1 MLVKFKEGTKD
12 VPIMEVTAENYIVP
26 DGEECTYHC
35 RIEQRQFN
43 PNTGERLSRP
53 FIQKFP
59 AKMWPALLRN
69 LKQQGWTVDILH
81 DPTEWNRKEEEKRR
95 LTAEQR
101 AKAAQEAEARR
112 KKAEREAMKKSIIEE
127 LKKEGLIKDKG

>member
-1 MLVKFKEGTKD
+1 MLRCDAQLSYFFTVE
-12 VPIMEVTAENYIVP
+12 
-26 DGEECTYHC
+26 DGLYQFIPVIAQLQQEKG
-35 RIEQRQFN
+35 RILPQKIQEDLIPFPLGQ
-43 PNTGERLSRP
+43 

-69 LKQQGWTVDILH
+69 LKQQGWTVDVLH
-81 DPTEWNRKEEEKRR
+81 DPTEFNRKEEEKRR
-95 LTAEQR
+95 LTAAQR

-127 LKKEGLIKDKG
+127 LVKEGLIKDKG

>member
-12 VPIMEVTAENYIVP
+12 VPIMDVTAENYIVP
-26 DGEECTYHC
+26 DGEEGTYHC

-95 LTAEQR
+95 LTAAQR

-112 KKAEREAMKKSIIEE
+112 KKAERDAMKKSIIEE

>member
-12 VPIMEVTAENYIVP
+12 VPIMDVTAENYIVP
-26 DGEECTYHC
+26 DGEEGTYHC

-81 DPTEWNRKEEEKRR
+81 DPTEFNRKEEEKRR
-95 LTAEQR
+95 LTAAQR

>member
-1 MLVKFKEGTKD
+1 MLVKYKDGMKD
-12 VPIMEVTAENYIVP
+12 VPLYEVTPDNYIVP
-26 DGEECTYHC
+26 DGEEGTYHC

-81 DPTEWNRKEEEKRR
+81 DPTEFNRKEEEKRR
-95 LTAEQR
+95 LTSAQR

-127 LKKEGLIKDKG
+127 LVKEGLIKDKG

>member
-1 MLVKFKEGTKD
+1 MLVKYKDGMKD
-12 VPIMEVTAENYIVP
+12 VPLYEVTPANYIVP
-26 DGEECTYHC
+26 DGEEGTYHC

-81 DPTEWNRKEEEKRR
+81 DPTEFNKKEEEKRR
-95 LTAEQR
+95 LTAAQR

-127 LKKEGLIKDKG
+127 LVKEGLIKDKG

>member
-12 VPIMEVTAENYIVP
+12 VPIMDVTAENYIVP
-26 DGEECTYHC
+26 DGEEGTYHC

-69 LKQQGWTVDILH
+69 LKQQGWTVEILH
-81 DPTEWNRKEEEKRR
+81 DPTEFNRKEEEKRR
-95 LTAEQR
+95 LTAAQR

>member
-1 MLVKFKEGTKD
+1 MLVKYKDGMKD
-12 VPIMEVTAENYIVP
+12 VPLYEVTAENYIVP
-26 DGEECTYHC
+26 DGEEGTYHC

-69 LKQQGWTVDILH
+69 LEQQGWTVDILH
-81 DPTEWNRKEEEKRR
+81 DPTEFNRKEEEKRR
-95 LTAEQR
+95 LTAAQR

>member
-1 MLVKFKEGTKD
+1 MLVKYKDGMKD
-12 VPIMEVTAENYIVP
+12 VPLYEVTAENYIVP
-26 DGEECTYHC
+26 DGEEGTYHC

-69 LKQQGWTVDILH
+69 LKQQGWTVDVLH
-81 DPTEWNRKEEEKRR
+81 DPTEFNRKEEEKRR
-95 LTAEQR
+95 LTAAQR

-127 LKKEGLIKDKG
+127 LVKEGLIKDKG

>member
-1 MLVKFKEGTKD
+1 MLVKYKDGMKD
-12 VPIMEVTAENYIVP
+12 VPLYEVTAENYIVP
-26 DGEECTYHC
+26 DGEEGTYHC

-81 DPTEWNRKEEEKRR
+81 DPTEFNRKEEEKRR
-95 LTAEQR
+95 LTAAQR

>member
-12 VPIMEVTAENYIVP
+12 VPIMDVTAENYIVP
-26 DGEECTYHC
+26 DGEEGTYHC

-53 FIQKFP
+53 FVQKFP

-95 LTAEQR
+95 LTAAQR

>member
-1 MLVKFKEGTKD
+1 MLVKYKDGMKD
-12 VPIMEVTAENYIVP
+12 VPLYEVTAENYIVP
-26 DGEECTYHC
+26 DGEEGTYHC

-81 DPTEWNRKEEEKRR
+81 DPTEFNRKEEEKRR
-95 LTAEQR
+95 LTAAQR

-127 LKKEGLIKDKG
+127 LVKEGLIKNKG

>member
-12 VPIMEVTAENYIVP
+12 VPIMDVTAENYIVP
-26 DGEECTYHC
+26 DGEEGTYHC

-53 FIQKFP
+53 FVQKFP

-69 LKQQGWTVDILH
+69 LKQQGWTVEILH

-95 LTAEQR
+95 LTAAQR

>member
-1 MLVKFKEGTKD
+1 MLVKYKDGMKD
-12 VPIMEVTAENYIVP
+12 VPLYEVTAENYIVP
-26 DGEECTYHC
+26 DGEEGTYHC

-81 DPTEWNRKEEEKRR
+81 DPTEFNRKEEEKRR
-95 LTAEQR
+95 LTSAQR

-127 LKKEGLIKDKG
+127 LVKEGLIKDKG

>member
-12 VPIMEVTAENYIVP
+12 VPIMDVTAENYIVP
-26 DGEECTYHC
+26 DGEEGTYHC

-95 LTAEQR
+95 LTAAQR

>member
-12 VPIMEVTAENYIVP
+12 VPIMEVTAENYIIP
-26 DGEECTYHC
+26 DGEEGTYHC

-81 DPTEWNRKEEEKRR
+81 DPTEFNRKEEEKRR
-95 LTAEQR
+95 LTAAQR

-112 KKAEREAMKKSIIEE
+112 KEAEREAMKKSIIEE

>member
-12 VPIMEVTAENYIVP
+12 VPIMDVTAENYIVP
-26 DGEECTYHC
+26 DGEEGTYHC

-69 LKQQGWTVDILH
+69 LKQQGWTVDVLH

>member
-1 MLVKFKEGTKD
+1 MLVKYKDGMKD
-12 VPIMEVTAENYIVP
+12 VPLYEVTAENYIVP
-26 DGEECTYHC
+26 DGEEGTYHC

-95 LTAEQR
+95 LTAAQR

>member
-1 MLVKFKEGTKD
+1 MLVKYKDGMKD
-12 VPIMEVTAENYIVP
+12 VPLPEVTAENYIIP
-26 DGEECTYHC
+26 DGEEGTYHC

-59 AKMWPALLRN
+59 AKMWPVLYRN
-69 LKQQGWTVDILH
+69 LRQQGWTVDILH

-95 LTAEQR
+95 LTAAQR
-101 AKAAQEAEARR
+101 AKAAQEADARR
-112 KKAEREAMKKSIIEE
+112 KKAEREAMKKSIIAE
-127 LKKEGLIKDKG
+127 LVKEGLINDKG

>member
-12 VPIMEVTAENYIVP
+12 VPIMDVTAENYIVP
-26 DGEECTYHC
+26 DGEEGTYHC

-53 FIQKFP
+53 FVQKFP

-69 LKQQGWTVDILH
+69 LKQQGWTVEILH
-81 DPTEWNRKEEEKRR
+81 DPTEFNRKEEEKRR
-95 LTAEQR
+95 LTAAQR

>member
-1 MLVKFKEGTKD
+1 MLVKYKDGMKD
-12 VPIMEVTAENYIVP
+12 VPLYEVTADNYIVP
-26 DGEECTYHC
+26 DGEEGTYHC

-81 DPTEWNRKEEEKRR
+81 DPTEFNRKEEEKRR
-95 LTAEQR
+95 LTAAQR

-127 LKKEGLIKDKG
+127 LVKEGLIKDKG

>member
-1 MLVKFKEGTKD
+1 MLVKYKDGMKD
-12 VPIMEVTAENYIVP
+12 VPLYEVTAENYIVP
-26 DGEECTYHC
+26 DGEEGTYHC

-69 LKQQGWTVDILH
+69 LKQQGWTVDVLH

-95 LTAEQR
+95 LTAAQR

-127 LKKEGLIKDKG
+127 LVKEGLIKDKG

>member
-12 VPIMEVTAENYIVP
+12 VPIMDVTAENYIVP
-26 DGEECTYHC
+26 DGEEGTYHC

-59 AKMWPALLRN
+59 SKMWPALLRN
-69 LKQQGWTVDILH
+69 LKQQGWTVEILH
-81 DPTEWNRKEEEKRR
+81 DPTEFNRKEEEKRR
-95 LTAEQR
+95 LTAAQR

>member
-26 DGEECTYHC
+26 DGEEGTYHC

-81 DPTEWNRKEEEKRR
+81 DPTEFNRKEEEKRR
-95 LTAEQR
+95 LTAAQR

>member
-12 VPIMEVTAENYIVP
+12 VPIMDVTAENYIVP
-26 DGEECTYHC
+26 DGEEGTYHC

-59 AKMWPALLRN
+59 AKMWPVLLRN

-95 LTAEQR
+95 LTAAQR

>member
-12 VPIMEVTAENYIVP
+12 VPIMDVTAENYIVP
-26 DGEECTYHC
+26 DGEEGTYHC

-69 LKQQGWTVDILH
+69 LKQQGWTVDVLH
-81 DPTEWNRKEEEKRR
+81 DPTEFNRKEEEKRR
-95 LTAEQR
+95 LTAAQR

-127 LKKEGLIKDKG
+127 LVKEGLIKDKG

>member
-26 DGEECTYHC
+26 DGEEGTYHC

-81 DPTEWNRKEEEKRR
+81 DPTEFNRKEEEKRR
-95 LTAEQR
+95 LTAAQR

-112 KKAEREAMKKSIIEE
+112 KEAEREAMKKSIIEE

>member
-12 VPIMEVTAENYIVP
+12 VPIMDVTAENYIVP
-26 DGEECTYHC
+26 DGEEDTYHC

-59 AKMWPALLRN
+59 SKMWPALLRN

-95 LTAEQR
+95 LTAAQR

-127 LKKEGLIKDKG
+127 LVKEGLIKDKG

>member
-1 MLVKFKEGTKD
+1 MLVKYKDGMKD
-12 VPIMEVTAENYIVP
+12 VPLYEVTAENYIVP
-26 DGEECTYHC
+26 DGEEGTYHC

-81 DPTEWNRKEEEKRR
+81 DPTEFNRKEEEKRR
-95 LTAEQR
+95 LTAAQR

-127 LKKEGLIKDKG
+127 LVKEGLIKDKG